1 MAFLIAV
8 VGVGISF
15 GQGIVY
21 AEAGGISVPHVSD
34 HFDKPKEG
42 PKPAPQQSINK
53 SEVKAQ
59 KPPSSKPG
67 VWDLYGKTADSE
79 TYKITKVALGDLWAA
94 KAQTLEEIFN
104 ELPSVSGN
112 PLTMSGKL
120 SISSKVYLLASA
132 ITRDSLGVKFDNAW
146 LDAWDGL
153 DHAITAGQAVKW
165 SNLAQA
171 ARTFTGAGFSGL
183 GGNVKNA
190 LGLLSNVEAPSVLG
204 KVGGVVGIGFSAIES
219 GSGFAKA
226 FTAQAGSQD
235 QSDGFWN
242 GIGGLGN
249 MAMAAA
255 PFAAACP
262 PLAVG
267 MAVGGG
273 IVWGASTILKHTD
286 VGKKIAKSAVG
297 AVKSVAKK
305 LWPF

>member
-1 MAFLIAV
+1 MIAV

-67 VWDLYGKTADSE
+67 VWELYGKTADSD
-79 TYKITKVALGDLWAA
+79 TYKTTKLILNDIMVSKYATIEDIIENDFRDGNVLTLGG
-94 KAQTLEEIFN
+94 KV
-104 ELPSVSGN
+104 SVS
-112 PLTMSGKL
+112 
-120 SISSKVYLLASA
+120 SKFYLIGSA
-132 ITRDSLGVKFDNAW
+132 IVRDSLGIRLDNGW
-146 LDAWDGL
+146 MDAWDGL
-153 DHAITAGQAVKW
+153 DHLVQMGQAIKW
-165 SNLAQA
+165 SNLGHA
-171 ARTFTGAGFSGL
+171 ARTLTNAGIGGY
-183 GGNVKNA
+183 GGNLKNA
-190 LGLLSNVEAPSVLG
+190 IGVVSNVSWPSSALA
-204 KVGGVVGIGFSAIES
+204 KVGGVIGIGFSAIES

-273 IVWGASTILKHTD
+273 IVWAGATIFKHTD